1 MIKDVIYR
9 CIGNDFDEGI
19 MACGYMPLRPG
30 CFVQRIPGRIHT
42 TEVQP
47 DGQWLEFFISFG
59 KSVYQYMHH
68 LKLLP
73 KAPVSLGGFNITDR
87 DFTDDLLFKLKHA
100 GEAELPF
107 LLSDLTKAVLT
118 LSQPEVH
125 SGNHKKSPSYIIEE
139 AKKILDSDLQAQ
151 IALPE
156 IAEQLHIS
164 YESFRKQ
171 FTHFTGMSPGSY
183 RRRQRLRQAALMLRS
198 GMSVKETAAL
208 TGYADTY
215 AFTREFKKAMDIT
228 PGKYKK
234 DNIYP
239 FKS

>member
-1 MIKDVIYR
+1 MMTAAPYHCVPD
-9 CIGNDFDEGI
+9 
-19 MACGYMPLRPG
+19 ALSSA
-30 CFVQRIPGRIHT
+30 PGRIHT
-42 TEVQP
+42 QRFSP
-47 DGQWLEFFISFG
+47 MASGSF
-59 KSVYQYMHH
+59 
-68 LKLLP
+68 
-73 KAPVSLGGFNITDR
+73 
-87 DFTDDLLFKLKHA
+87 
-100 GEAELPF
+100 
-107 LLSDLTKAVLT
+107 LS
-118 LSQPEVH
+118 H
-125 SGNHKKSPSYIIEE
+125 IEE

-215 AFTREFKKAMDIT
+215 AFTREFKKAWT
-228 PGKYKK
+228 SLRENTKK
-234 DNIYP
+234 IIFTHSKVKIFIEYISEKPIIYLTIRKVTVRKT
-239 FKS
+239 FKEKLEGQIIC